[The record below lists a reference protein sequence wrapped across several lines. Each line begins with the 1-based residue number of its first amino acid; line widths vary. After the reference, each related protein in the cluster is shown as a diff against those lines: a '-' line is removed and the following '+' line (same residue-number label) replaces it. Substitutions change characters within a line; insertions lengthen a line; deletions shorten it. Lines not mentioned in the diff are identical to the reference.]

1 MEARQRGQLK
11 QAIAFVLPPLYYP
24 LGESTKT
31 MPTYTGISSEA
42 FRHPLDREAEQTLRR
57 VPGFDLVARKFVEFL
72 VERPQYVYMMGN
84 SIQVGPR
91 QYSTLYG
98 IFREC
103 IRDLDIYPEP
113 ALFVSQAPVVNAYAL
128 GQDLPYIVLNTGL
141 IDLMSEDEIR
151 SVVAHELGHIKCGHT
166 TLIQMASW
174 AIMAVFSLADLTM
187 GFSRILST
195 GLILAFYEWLRK
207 AELSADRAAMLV
219 MDDTRP
225 VMQTMMKM
233 AGGSTRYAHECSLE
247 EFTRQAQRYQ
257 ELDEDG
263 LNQVYKFFLYNNVSQ
278 GVFLTHPFTVERV
291 SYLQAW
297 ASSPEYREIKR
308 GNYPRGGAQGSVE
321 VKPES
326 PAEQEA
332 DRLRRQIE
340 ELQQEINRI
349 KGE

>member
-1 MEARQRGQLK
+1 
-11 QAIAFVLPPLYYP
+11 
-24 LGESTKT
+24 
-31 MPTYTGISSEA
+31 
-42 FRHPLDREAEQTLRR
+42 
-57 VPGFDLVARKFVEFL
+57 
-72 VERPQYVYMMGN
+72 
-84 SIQVGPR
+84 
-91 QYSTLYG
+91 
-98 IFREC
+98 
-103 IRDLDIYPEP
+103 
-113 ALFVSQAPVVNAYAL
+113 
-128 GQDLPYIVLNTGL
+128 
-141 IDLMSEDEIR
+141 
-151 SVVAHELGHIKCGHT
+151 
-166 TLIQMASW
+166 
-174 AIMAVFSLADLTM
+174 M

-278 GVFLTHPFTVERV
+278 GIFLTHPFTVERV